1 MNKNGF
7 TLIELLGVIVLLAVL
22 GVIIIPKV
30 GNSITNSKNQA
41 YDAQVINIKN
51 SANDFLIDNTEVM
64 KNNDIITIKLGVLKQ
79 GGYLPV
85 NVKNPIT
92 GKIFSNES
100 VIKVTKNNEKY
111 DFELTLI
118 DLEDV
123 NETIDS
129 NYPILVL
136 NGSYIE
142 YVNINEEYKEKNAT
156 AQDSNGNNIEV
167 SIQIKDGN
175 QEVQKIDT
183 SSFKTYN
190 IVYSATDKEKRTTT
204 ATRTVIIRDNE
215 APKITFPKE
224 TTLSVEEVSSFD
236 LNKDVVVTDNYD
248 KNIKVSVNSQ
258 LSNKVGNHV
267 ITYTATDSSQNQTIE
282 RRVINVVLNK

>member
-100 VIKVTKNNEKY
+100 IIKVTKNNEKY
-111 DFELTLI
+111 DFELALI

>member
-100 VIKVTKNNEKY
+100 IIKVTKNNEKY
-111 DFELTLI
+111 DFELALI

-142 YVNINEEYKEKNAT
+142 YVNVNEEYKEKNAT
-156 AQDSNGNNIEV
+156 AQDSNGNNIDV